1 VSWITDDWRLKLLA
15 LGLAVLML
23 GAVAFSQN
31 PPTSKTFTKNIDII
45 GAGPAG
51 LVVINP
57 PTKTTVTVTGLADT
71 ILSVTSSSVVAS
83 IDVSKATP
91 GPSVKVNLVVRA
103 LVAGVTVVNPIL
115 PEALNINQRA
125 QVTLP
130 VLVRTPR
137 VTPGWQI
144 TKAEARCPATPCSVI
159 FDGPTSLETN
169 LKAYADFTS
178 PVENSSYDVLTQPV
192 LLEQNGAPVE
202 LVKLSATMVPAPT
215 LDISTVSIHVE
226 AKTGTTSRQ
235 VVLIDSP
242 PSQPPPTCYR
252 VTNVTVDPISVVLT
266 GPPDVLARISTIALP
281 GVDLS
286 AKTSD
291 ASFKVTIPYPELVN
305 GSAATARV
313 TYSISKNP
321 SCAPPSP

>member
-1 VSWITDDWRLKLLA
+1 MSWITDDWRLKLLA

-51 LVVINP
+51 LMVVNP

-71 ILSVTSSSVVAS
+71 ISSVTSSSVVAS

-91 GPSVKVNLVVRA
+91 GPSVKVNLIVRS
-103 LVAGVTVVNPIL
+103 LVLGVTVQNPVL
-115 PEALNINQRA
+115 PEALNIDQR
-125 QVTLP
+125 VP
-130 VLVRTPR
+130 VKLTVAVRTPR

-144 TKAEARCPATPCSVI
+144 TKAEARCLTTPCSVT
-159 FDGPTSLETN
+159 FDGPVSLESK

-178 PVENSSYDVLTQPV
+178 PIENSSYDVLTQPV
-192 LLEQNGAPVE
+192 VLEQNGVA
-202 LVKLSATMVPAPT
+202 LDLAKLATTIVPPPT
-215 LDISTVSIHVE
+215 LDIATVAIHIE

-235 VVLIDSP
+235 VVLIDSLP
-242 PSQPPPTCYR
+242 VHAPPTCYR
-252 VTNVTVDPISVVLT
+252 VTNVAVDPITVVLT
-266 GPPDVLARISTIALP
+266 GAPDVLAKITTITLP
-281 GVDLS
+281 GLDLS
-286 AKTSD
+286 TATSD
-291 ASFKVTIPYPELVN
+291 TTIKVTIPYPDGVG
-305 GSAATARV
+305 GSAGTARV

-321 SCAPPSP
+321 NCASPSP